1 MWCRMSNA
9 LVTYA
14 LRAVRTA
21 VAAWLAT
28 QMAGNV
34 WWTPIIVA
42 LGKALRDR
50 FPGTIEKWLPI

>member
-1 MWCRMSNA
+1 MSNA

-34 WWTPIIVA
+34 WWTPVIVA